1 MYGRFQTHKDAA
13 NVSHSL
19 GIEVADFNNIY
30 SEIYKTEGV
39 VSQIKWHPCP
49 GQKFTTSALQR
60 KGAGNVFNNE
70 LGLTLDHI

>member
-39 VSQIKWHPCP
+39 VSQIKWHPVPWSKVHYKC
-49 GQKFTTSALQR
+49 TTKEGSRQC
-60 KGAGNVFNNE
+60 VQ
-70 LGLTLDHI
+70 